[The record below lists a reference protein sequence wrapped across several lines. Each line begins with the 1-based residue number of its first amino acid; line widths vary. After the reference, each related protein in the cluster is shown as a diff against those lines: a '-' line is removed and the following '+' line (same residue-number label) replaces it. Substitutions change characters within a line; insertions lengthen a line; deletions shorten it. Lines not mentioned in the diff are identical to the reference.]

1 MMRLVGA
8 VMVVGLAVLLG
19 ARIAAVKQASA
30 TVAATRSPA
39 QVPTIGCGG
48 VAMGAVTDGRD
59 PGYRR
64 VLGVVSAP
72 PRYLANVGEDQA
84 AAPFHFWTKAGLV
97 IRAGAAVT
105 VTIPVHWRSHVRI
118 TWGGERGAVLRFASC
133 SLGTKWNG
141 YAGGFLSR
149 SRSVCVPLIFTV
161 GSSRSRLVFGVGRR
175 C

>member
-1 MMRLVGA
+1 MMRLVGV
-8 VMVVGLAVLLG
+8 VMVVGLPVLLG
-19 ARIAAVKQASA
+19 ATIAAVKQASA
-30 TVAATRSPA
+30 TVAATSTPA

-97 IRAGAAVT
+97 IRAGSAVI
-105 VTIPVHWRSHVRI
+105 VTIPDHWRSQVQV
-118 TWGGERGAVLRFASC
+118 TWGGERGAALKFAPC

-149 SRSVCVPLIFTV
+149 SRSICVPLVFAV
-161 GSSRSRLVFGVGRR
+161 GSSKSRLVFGVGRR

>member
-1 MMRLVGA
+1 MMRLVGV

-19 ARIAAVKQASA
+19 ATIAGVKQASA
-30 TVAATRSPA
+30 TVAASRTPA
-39 QVPTIGCGG
+39 QVGTIGCGG

-59 PGYRR
+59 PDYRR

-97 IRAGAAVT
+97 IRAGAAVI
-105 VTIPVHWRSHVRI
+105 VTIPHQWRSQVQL

-133 SLGTKWNG
+133 SLGTEWNG

-149 SRSVCVPLIFTV
+149 TAAICVPLIFTA
-161 GSSRSRLVFGVGRR
+161 GHRRTTLLFGVGRH

>member
-1 MMRLVGA
+1 MRLVGA

-19 ARIAAVKQASA
+19 AGIASVKQASA
-30 TVAATRSPA
+30 TVAATRTPV
-39 QVPTIGCGG
+39 QVSTIGCGG

-97 IRAGAAVT
+97 IRAGSVVT
-105 VTIPVHWRSHVRI
+105 VSIPARWRSRVQI
-118 TWGGERGAVLRFASC
+118 TWGGERGAVLKFATC

-149 SRSVCVPLIFTV
+149 TAAICVPLIFTA
-161 GSSRSRLVFGVGRR
+161 GHRRATLLFGVGRH

>member
-1 MMRLVGA
+1 MMRLLGA
-8 VMVVGLAVLLG
+8 VMVGGLVALLG
-19 ARIAAVKQASA
+19 AGIAVVKQASA
-30 TVAATRSPA
+30 TVATTRTPA

-48 VAMGAVTDGRD
+48 VAMGAVTDGHD

-64 VLGVVSAP
+64 ALGVVSAP
-72 PRYLANVGEDQA
+72 PRYLAGIGEDQA
-84 AAPFHFWTKAGLV
+84 SAPFRFWTKAGLV

-105 VTIPVHWRSHVRI
+105 VTIPAHWRSEVRI
-118 TWGGERGAVLRFASC
+118 TWGGERGPVLKFAPC

-149 SRSVCVPLIFTV
+149 TRSVCVPLVFTV